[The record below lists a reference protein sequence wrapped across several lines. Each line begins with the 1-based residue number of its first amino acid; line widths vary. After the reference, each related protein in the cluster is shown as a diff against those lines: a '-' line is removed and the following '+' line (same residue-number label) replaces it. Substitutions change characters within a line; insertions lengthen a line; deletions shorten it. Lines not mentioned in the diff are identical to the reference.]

1 MALNTGNIKNKGRD
15 IKYLNKDFGQFRENL
30 IEYAKTYFPQTYSD
44 FNESSPGM
52 MMIEMSSYIGDVLGY
67 YIDDTLK
74 ESMIHSAE
82 DRSNVVALAN
92 FLGYKPKVT
101 SAALSRLSVYQLTPS
116 KRKASGNLYDG
127 DNRFEFDPGYLV
139 RIVEGMVITSSTTG
153 ISFRTTELVDFN
165 DDYERE
171 VTVYERN
178 EFGEPVYYLIKKYVN
193 CISAE
198 SEKIEV
204 SFGSPQQF
212 SKIDLGD
219 TDIIEIYDVRDSNN
233 NKWYEVPYLAQE
245 LVYTD
250 YPNTDNFDK
259 ELSQFK
265 DSVPQILKVSKT
277 SRRFVRQ
284 INEDNTTTL
293 VFGAGNSTSSD
304 ETFLPNFKNVG
315 LGLNNSIDRL
325 GASFDPANFLK
336 SKSYGQAP
344 ANTTLTITYLKGG
357 GVTANVPVGDLTK
370 IDAIAFDEDISL
382 FDDDEL
388 NLYRFCKNSIAVDN
402 EIPASGGR
410 GAETI
415 NEIRENALAHFGSQ
429 NRAVT
434 RKDYQVRALA
444 LPPKFG
450 GIAKAYC
457 APDGELDNNSPA
469 SILNSPDTLEEFAGL
484 VKKMS
489 SEGKKTETEIKTELQ
504 RFLVGKQSNSNLA
517 EKNNPFAINLYILGY
532 DTDKKLNNLNKAV
545 KENVKTY
552 LSEYRMLT
560 DGINLLDGFIINV
573 GIDFEIRVFNSYN
586 KQEVKLKCINEIENY
601 FNIDDW
607 SFGMPINIS
616 ELEIIIASVE
626 GVQSV
631 PKCEIVNKCGGA
643 YSKNKYN
650 IQSATKG
657 KMIYPSLDPSVFEL
671 KYPGKDIK
679 GRVV

>member
-1 MALNTGNIKNKGRD
+1 MALNTSDKKNKGRD
-15 IKYLNKDFGQFRENL
+15 IKYLNKDFGQFRQNL
-30 IEYAKTYFPQTYSD
+30 IEYAKTYFPTTYSD

-52 MMIEMSSYIGDVLGY
+52 MFIEMASYLGDVLGY

-92 FLGYKPKVT
+92 LLGYKPKVT
-101 SAALSRLSVYQLTPS
+101 SPALTRLSVYQLVPS
-116 KRKASGNLYDG
+116 KRKASRNLYDG
-127 DNRFEFDPGYLV
+127 DNRFELDAGYLL
-139 RIVEGMVITSSTTG
+139 RIKEGMNVTSSSTG
-153 ISFRTTELVDFN
+153 ITFRTTELLDFN
-165 DDYERE
+165 NLDERE

-178 EFGEPVYYLIKKYVN
+178 ELGEPVYYLVRKYVN

-198 SEKIEV
+198 RETINV

-212 SKIDLGD
+212 SSINIGD
-219 TDIIEIYDVRDSNN
+219 TNVIDIYDVRDSNG

-245 LVYTD
+245 MIYTD
-250 YPNTDNFDK
+250 YPNTDQFDK
-259 ELSQFK
+259 DLSQFK
-265 DSVPQILKVSKT
+265 ESVPSILRVTKT
-277 SRRFVRQ
+277 SRRFVKQ
-284 INEDNTTTL
+284 VNVDNTTSL
-293 VFGAGNSTSSD
+293 IFGAGNSTSSD
-304 ETFLPNFKNVG
+304 ETFLPTFKNVG

-344 ANTTLTITYLKGG
+344 ANTTLTVSYFKGG
-357 GVTANVPVGDLTK
+357 GVSSNVPANDLTK
-370 IDAIAFDEDISL
+370 IDLIEFDEDLSL
-382 FDDDEL
+382 FDEDEL
-388 NLYRFCKNSIAVDN
+388 TLYRFCKNSVACDN

-444 LPPKFG
+444 LPAKYG
-450 GIAKAYC
+450 GVAKAYC

-469 SILNSPDTLEEFAGL
+469 SILNNPDSLDEFAGL
-484 VKKMS
+484 VRKMS
-489 SEGKKTETEIKTELQ
+489 QGKKTETEIKTELQ
-504 RFLVGKQSNSNLA
+504 RFLVGKQSKSNSI
-517 EKNNPFAINLYILGY
+517 EKNNPFAINLYLLGY
-532 DTDKKLNNLNKAV
+532 DSAKKLTSLNNAV

-560 DGINLLDGFIINV
+560 DGINLLDGFVINIGV
-573 GIDFEIRVFNSYN
+573 DFEIMVYNSYN
-586 KQEVKLKCINEIENY
+586 KREVLLQCVTEVENY

-607 SFGMPINIS
+607 TFNTPINIS
-616 ELEIIIASVE
+616 ELELVIAGVE
-626 GVQSV
+626 GVLSV
-631 PKCEIVNKCGGA
+631 PKCEIVNKCGGM
-643 YSKNKYN
+643 YSKHKYN
-650 IQSATKG
+650 ITSATKG
-657 KMIYPSLDPSVFEL
+657 KMVYPSLDPSVFEL

>member
-15 IKYLNKDFGQFRENL
+15 IKYLNKDFGQFRDNL
-30 IEYAKTYFPQTYSD
+30 IEFAKTYFPTTYSD

-52 MMIEMSSYIGDVLGY
+52 MFIEMASYLGDVLGY

-101 SAALSRLSVYQLTPS
+101 SPALTKLSVYQLVPS

-127 DNRFEFDPGYLV
+127 DNRFDLDNGYLL
-139 RIVEGMVITSSTTG
+139 RIKEGMNVTSSSSGLT
-153 ISFRTTELVDFN
+153 FRTTELVDFA
-165 DDYERE
+165 DTTDRE

-193 CISAE
+193 CISAD
-198 SEKIEV
+198 SETINV
-204 SFGSPQQF
+204 TFGSPQQF
-212 SKIDLGD
+212 SRIDIAD
-219 TDIIEIYDVRDSNN
+219 TNVVEIYDVRDSNG

-250 YPNTDNFDK
+250 YANTEQNDK
-259 ELSQFK
+259 SLSQFK
-265 DSVPQILKVSKT
+265 ESVPQILKVTKT

-284 INEDNTTTL
+284 VNEDNTISL
-293 VFGAGNSTSSD
+293 IFGGGNSTSSD

-325 GASFDPANFLK
+325 GESFDPANFLK

-344 ANTTLTITYLKGG
+344 ANTTLTVTYFKGG
-357 GVTANVPVGDLTK
+357 GVNANVPSNDLTK
-370 IDAIAFDEDISL
+370 IDAIEFDEDLSL

-388 NLYRFCKNSIAVDN
+388 ALYRFCKNSVAVDN
-402 EIPASGGR
+402 EYPATGGR
-410 GAETI
+410 GAETTD
-415 NEIRENALAHFGSQ
+415 EIRENALAYFGSQ
-429 NRAVT
+429 NRVVT
-434 RKDYQVRALA
+434 RKDYQVRSLA
-444 LPPKFG
+444 LPAKYG

-457 APDGELDNNSPA
+457 APDGELDNNSPSSLLA
-469 SILNSPDTLEEFAGL
+469 SPENLDEFAGL
-484 VKKMS
+484 VLDLQ
-489 SEGKKTETEIKTELQ
+489 GRNLTETEIKTELQ
-504 RFLVGKQSNSNLA
+504 KYLTNKKGTVN

-532 DTDKKLNNLNKAV
+532 NSNKNLSSINKAV
-545 KENVKTY
+545 KENLKTY

-560 DGINLLDGFIINV
+560 DGVNLLDGFIINV
-573 GIDFEIRVFNSYN
+573 GVDFEIRVFNSYN
-586 KQEVKLKCINEIENY
+586 KREVLLQCITEIENY
-601 FNIDDW
+601 FNIDNW
-607 SFGMPINIS
+607 TFNQPINIS
-616 ELEIIIASVE
+616 ELELIIASVE

-631 PKCEIVNKCGGA
+631 PKCVIENKCGGA
-643 YSKNKYN
+643 YSKHKYN
-650 IQSATKG
+650 IETATKG
-657 KMIYPSLDPSVFEL
+657 KMVFPSLDPSVFEL